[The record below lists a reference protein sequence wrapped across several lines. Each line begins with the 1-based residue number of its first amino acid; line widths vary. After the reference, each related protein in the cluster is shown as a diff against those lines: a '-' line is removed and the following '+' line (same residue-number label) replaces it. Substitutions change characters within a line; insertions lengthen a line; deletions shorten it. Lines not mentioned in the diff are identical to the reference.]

1 MAATPAALRAEPNVT
16 PMIDV
21 MLVLLII
28 FMIVAPLLVTGFRA
42 EPPKGAN
49 LTTHPEEAP
58 DAVIGIDAAGRYY
71 YNRQPVSESA
81 LIARLAK
88 RFQSGSEDRVA
99 YLLADQSLPYSH
111 VERALEL
118 AEQAGARVVSLVSE
132 TPHERS
138 RSDARAP

>member
-1 MAATPAALRAEPNVT
+1 MSATPAALRAEPNVT

-28 FMIVAPLLVTGFRA
+28 FMIVAPLLVKGFRA
-42 EPPKGAN
+42 EPPKGVN
-49 LTTHPEEAP
+49 LTSHPEEAP

-81 LIARLAK
+81 LIARLAQ

-99 YLLADQSLPYSH
+99 YLLADRSLAYSH
-111 VERALEL
+111 IERAMEL
-118 AEQAGARVVSLVSE
+118 AAQAGARVVSLVSE
-132 TPHERS
+132 TPHELT
-138 RSDARAP
+138 RSDVRAP